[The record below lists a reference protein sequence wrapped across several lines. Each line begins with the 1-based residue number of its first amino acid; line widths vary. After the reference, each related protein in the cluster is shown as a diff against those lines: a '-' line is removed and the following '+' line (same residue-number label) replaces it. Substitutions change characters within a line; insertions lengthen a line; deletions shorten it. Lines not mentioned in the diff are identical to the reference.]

1 MSKEMNMRPDGLIW
15 GKWKVDDRFYVLTNQ
30 WENFCYLLIG
40 DEKALLL
47 DAGYEWDGDLRAVV
61 EEITDLPVM
70 VVLTHGHLDHA
81 GQIYWWDECWC
92 GEGAE
97 HDYEITVDP
106 EQYASWKSKLGENFV
121 WHILEDGEVIDI
133 GGNEFEVIRV
143 TAHAKSG
150 LMLIDRK
157 RRILF
162 SGDQIDPSQVLLYC
176 NDEITTK
183 EAIENIEIS
192 GDGDDTE
199 PEAPGINGHT
209 YVEMGDGLKWA
220 TMNIGA
226 TKPEEYG
233 DYFAWGETATK
244 ESYAWTNYI
253 FAKDPSDYS
262 SGVKK
267 YSEEDSYKTLF
278 PEDDAATSLWKDPWR
293 MPTEGEWAAL
303 RDEKLYTWKWETN
316 YNGSGKNG
324 MLVTRKE
331 GTGPCAGNSI
341 FLPAAGRRYE
351 SQWLYEGS
359 QGFYWSSSLDTA
371 LFAMGVDVLDSG
383 SRWLTADRYA
393 GLNVRPVSD

>member
-150 LMLIDRK
+150 LMLRSIPARCSFTAMMRSRRRK
-157 RRILF
+157 RSRTCSATPRASWSAPTSSTAFI
-162 SGDQIDPSQVLLYC
+162 PR
-176 NDEITTK
+176 TT
-183 EAIENIEIS
+183 ASRSATTIS
-192 GDGDDTE
+192 
-199 PEAPGINGHT
+199 
-209 YVEMGDGLKWA
+209 A
-220 TMNIGA
+220 T
-226 TKPEEYG
+226 T
-233 DYFAWGETATK
+233 T
-244 ESYAWTNYI
+244 
-253 FAKDPSDYS
+253 S
-262 SGVKK
+262 S
-267 YSEEDSYKTLF
+267 
-278 PEDDAATSLWKDPWR
+278 R
-293 MPTEGEWAAL
+293 
-303 RDEKLYTWKWETN
+303 
-316 YNGSGKNG
+316 
-324 MLVTRKE
+324 
-331 GTGPCAGNSI
+331 
-341 FLPAAGRRYE
+341 
-351 SQWLYEGS
+351 
-359 QGFYWSSSLDTA
+359 SS
-371 LFAMGVDVLDSG
+371 
-383 SRWLTADRYA
+383 
-393 GLNVRPVSD
+393 